1 LMIESGDKYYL
12 VRVRVIPVV
21 LSVALLVATGC
32 QSVQP
37 QPKYETEG
45 PASITPQ
52 MTQEDDS
59 QTIVS
64 GEIIYVPA
72 YSSVFHEIPKPYPLT
87 TTLNVHNID
96 PDNSIQLTRV
106 EYYST
111 TGELIKDYLEADME
125 IYPFQTMQ
133 FVVEEEGTDGVT
145 GANFIVEW
153 VAEKQVNSPIVEA
166 LMISTKTQ
174 QGISFLTSGRV
185 IKNLGNNG

>member
-1 LMIESGDKYYL
+1 
-12 VRVRVIPVV
+12 
-21 LSVALLVATGC
+21 
-32 QSVQP
+32 
-37 QPKYETEG
+37 
-45 PASITPQ
+45 
-52 MTQEDDS
+52 
-59 QTIVS
+59 
-64 GEIIYVPA
+64 
-72 YSSVFHEIPKPYPLT
+72 
-87 TTLNVHNID
+87 
-96 PDNSIQLTRV
+96 
-106 EYYST
+106 
-111 TGELIKDYLEADME
+111 ME